1 MALCQQVMGTGG
13 RLHPMS
19 IPTLDYQTDSRSH
32 ALRYLCRRFKHGALG
47 PASALVVMSSPRTV
61 AFHTLGCK
69 LNFSETSTLARS
81 LEEAGYAKV
90 RQEERPDVFVL
101 NTCSV
106 TENADKECRRHVRR
120 FQAINPEAFI
130 AVVGCYAQLKPEE
143 IAAIPGVDLVL
154 GANEKFDLA
163 TYIDRRLS
171 SAEAGHRERSEALFS
186 PIKDLKHFVPS
197 YNANDRTR
205 TFLKVQDGCDY
216 FCSFCTIPLARG
228 RSRSATVQDTVQLAR
243 TIAASGVKEIVLTGV
258 NTGDFGRGHDQNFLQ
273 LIEALDEVEGIER
286 FRISSIEPNL
296 CHDGI
301 IDFVAAS
308 KRFAPHFHMPLQSG
322 SDVILERMRR
332 RYDTALY
339 AERVHRIKARMP
351 HACIGVDVITGT
363 PGETEEE
370 FLKTHEFLRSIPVD
384 YLHVFTYSERANTS
398 AVSAAALLKDDS
410 VPMDVRRERTKQL
423 RILSNKLQRAFY
435 QRHLGTSR
443 SVLFEVGDGLDHT
456 SNTSTGSSQTSAGS
470 PERNPAGTALRAA
483 GSPPSSGDT
492 TEVYMLGFTDNYLR
506 VSLPYDPVLVNT
518 IVPVTLER
526 IDGDG
531 HIAGCVERIDVTS
544 VDPMGRRYRHPVA
557 N

>member
-1 MALCQQVMGTGG
+1 
-13 RLHPMS
+13 
-19 IPTLDYQTDSRSH
+19 
-32 ALRYLCRRFKHGALG
+32 
-47 PASALVVMSSPRTV
+47 MSSPRTV

-163 TYIDRRLS
+163 SHVDRKLA
-171 SAEAGHRERSEALFS
+171 SAEAGHREQSEAIFS
-186 PIKDLKHFVPS
+186 PIKDVKRFIPS

-228 RSRSATVQDTVQLAR
+228 RSRSATIAETVAQAR
-243 TIAASGVKEIVLTGV
+243 NIAASGVKEIVLTGV
-258 NTGDFGRGHDQNFLQ
+258 NTGDFGKSTSPGSSTLGKEDFLG
-273 LIEALDEVEGIER
+273 LIQALDEVEGIDR

-301 IDFVAAS
+301 IDFVANS
-308 KRFAPHFHMPLQSG
+308 QRFAPHFHMPLQSG

-339 AERVHRIKARMP
+339 AERVHRIKERMP

-370 FLKTHEFLRSIPVD
+370 FRRTHAFLRSIPVD
-384 YLHVFTYSERANTS
+384 YLHVFTYSERANTT
-398 AVSAAALLKDDS
+398 AVRMDEA
-410 VPMDVRRERTKQL
+410 VPMEVRRERTKQL
-423 RILSNKLQRAFY
+423 RILSSKLQRAFY
-435 QRHLGTSR
+435 ERHLGRTR
-443 SVLFEVGDGLDHT
+443 PVLFEHGERSEAANSSPDQHT
-456 SNTSTGSSQTSAGS
+456 DRSSDRIEG
-470 PERNPAGTALRAA
+470 
-483 GSPPSSGDT
+483 
-492 TEVYMLGFTDNYLR
+492 YTDNYLR
-506 VSLPYDPVLVNT
+506 VSLPYDASLVNT
-518 IVPVTLER
+518 VVPVELER
-526 IDGDG
+526 ITGEG
-531 HIAGCVERIDVTS
+531 QFTG
-544 VDPMGRRYRHPVA
+544 PVGA
-557 N
+557 FRSSDLLIV